1 MAGESSSAWSTANNS
16 MESTPGADDS
26 NDAELLASARALDQG
41 DEAPENGNEEQS
53 NGGDKNG
60 GSSAAGPS
68 TSNGRGRPKM
78 TDEQKL
84 EAQRRKQQQKEEE
97 EDSEEHQKRAQ
108 KLKFLLQRSGVYSK
122 IMSDKMERERKS
134 RAEAAAKKAAKEEG
148 GTEGSG
154 SAAKSAPVGR
164 TTRAGEAEDKPQ
176 ANGHDDG
183 APQKKSVVNKRKPK
197 EGDIEISDYLTKD
210 DLQSKKQKS
219 NRGTPV
225 PASQQQPHRSRQ
237 PALVTGAEMRDYQL
251 DGFEWLVSLYEN
263 GLNGILADEMG
274 LGKTLQTIAFLAH
287 LRSKGVWGPFLIVAP
302 LSTIA
307 NWVNEF
313 ERFTPGIPALMYH
326 AQDKKARASLRR
338 HLHYPSTSEE
348 KKAFPVVV
356 TSFEVAMMDRVHLS
370 HLKWKYIVVDEGHRL
385 KNMNCKLIQELK
397 RFSSA
402 QRLILTGTPL
412 HNNLKELWSLLNFI
426 LPDIFD
432 DLETF
437 EKWFD
442 FSDIHN
448 EGGSNRLL
456 SKEDS
461 KSVITQLHAILKPF
475 LLRRI
480 KTDVETTLPPKKEYL
495 LYAPLSP
502 LQKELYD
509 RCVHGNVRRW
519 LLERKTG
526 LKWEEIKKI
535 LGNEPESEGE
545 DENDEAEGSSSASW
559 TESKAKTNGKS
570 SAAAASSS
578 SGPTSS
584 AMSRRRKGRT
594 SKINYAEEDE
604 DVFAKRIERGEDV
617 GRDPTPEPPS
627 FKEQER
633 QGKLFSIRQAQRE
646 INNMKLQNLFMQL
659 RKICCHPYLFD
670 WPREPDG
677 QQLID
682 KSLVTAS
689 GKMLLLNRLLDAL
702 FAKKHK
708 VLIFSQFTT
717 ILDIIQDWAE
727 EYKNFKTCRIDG
739 TTAQEVRRAQMKS
752 FNEDSSEDS
761 VKLFLL
767 STRAGGL
774 GINLVAADTVIFY
787 DSDWNPQM
795 DLQAQDRVHR
805 IGQKKPVLIF
815 RLVSANTV
823 ESRLLK
829 RAGDKRKLEAI
840 VIKNGAFKLPAGA
853 VSDALSG
860 GSKSGGGSGKNES
873 MVDMARSLLALE
885 GEKVQ
890 LAGEDDEVIS
900 QKTLDLLLDRSEAAY
915 ARGMGW
921 SAQGASGSDPAFEV
935 TETAADGANED
946 LARLMADA

>member
-1 MAGESSSAWSTANNS
+1 MSE
-16 MESTPGADDS
+16 
-26 NDAELLASARALDQG
+26 
-41 DEAPENGNEEQS
+41 
-53 NGGDKNG
+53 
-60 GSSAAGPS
+60 
-68 TSNGRGRPKM
+68 KM
-78 TDEQKL
+78 D
-84 EAQRRKQQQKEEE
+84 
-97 EDSEEHQKRAQ
+97 
-108 KLKFLLQRSGVYSK
+108 
-122 IMSDKMERERKS
+122 RERKA
-134 RAEAAAKKAAKEEG
+134 RAEAAARKAAKEEG
-148 GTEGSG
+148 AGDAEGYG
-154 SAAKSAPVGR
+154 KGKAKGVAAGR
-164 TTRAGEAEDKPQ
+164 STRAGEADDK
-176 ANGHDDG
+176 AHVNGHDDG
-183 APQKKSVVNKRKPK
+183 ADSKKKGGSSKRKPR
-197 EGDIEISDYLTKD
+197 EGDIEISDYLSKD
-210 DLQSKKQKS
+210 DLQEDESSSKKQKS
-219 NRGTPV
+219 NTGTPV
-225 PASQQQPHRSRQ
+225 PSSSSSHRPPQSRQ
-237 PALVTGAEMRDYQL
+237 PALVTGAELRDYQL
-251 DGFEWLVSLYEN
+251 DGFEWLVGLYEN

-313 ERFTPGIPALMYH
+313 ERFTPGIPAMMYH
-326 AQDKKARASLRR
+326 AQDKKARATLRR
-338 HLHYPSTSEE
+338 HLRYPTTSEE

-356 TSFEVAMMDRVHLS
+356 TSFEVAMMDRAQLS

-385 KNMNCKLIQELK
+385 KNMNCRLIQELK

-448 EGGSNRLL
+448 DGGSNRLL

-475 LLRRI
+475 LLRRM
-480 KTDVETTLPPKKEYL
+480 KTDVETSLPPKKEYL

-502 LQKELYD
+502 LQKELYE

-526 LKWEEIKKI
+526 LKWDEIKKI
-535 LGNEPESEGE
+535 LGNEPDD
-545 DENDEAEGSSSASW
+545 DEEEAAKNGAGPSSASW
-559 TESKAKTNGKS
+559 TESRAKPNG
-570 SAAAASSS
+570 AAAAAGASSG
-578 SGPTSS
+578 GPTSS
-584 AMSRRRKGRT
+584 AMARRRRGRS

-604 DVFAKRIERGEDV
+604 NVFADRIERGEDV
-617 GRDPTPEPPS
+617 DAQRVPEPPS
-627 FKEQER
+627 AKEQER
-633 QGKLFSIRQAQRE
+633 EGKLFAIKQAQRE

-677 QQLID
+677 QQLVD

-702 FAKKHK
+702 FAQKHK

-727 EYKNFKTCRIDG
+727 VYKNFKTCRIDG

-752 FNEDSSEDS
+752 FNEDKSEDS

-805 IGQKKPVLIF
+805 IGQTKPVLIF

-840 VIKNGAFKLPAGA
+840 VIKNGMFKLPAGA
-853 VSDALSG
+853 VQDALKG
-860 GSKSGGGSGKNES
+860 GSSKNES
-873 MVDMARSLLALE
+873 MQEMASALLALE

-890 LAGEDDEVIS
+890 LAGEDDEIIS
-900 QKTLDLLLDRSEAAY
+900 KETLDILLDRSDAAY
-915 ARGMGW
+915 ARAKGW
-921 SAQGASGSDPAFEV
+921 SALGSSGADPAFEV
-935 TETAADGANED
+935 TETTADGANED
-946 LARLMADA
+946 LAQLLAAS